1 MSKISSWLEQ
11 AGRKLTAKDV
21 PTARLDCLV
30 LLEDL
35 LGKDRAHLLAHP
47 ELELTNEQER
57 VLNEQIERRSKHE
70 PLAYIRGKSEF
81 YGREFMVNAHTL
93 EPRSETETMLTLL
106 KKQIEDWRLRNE
118 DNELTLVDVGTGS
131 GAIAVTAK
139 LEFPQSRVIATD
151 ISQKCLETAQQNAN
165 NLNADVT
172 FFLGNLVEPLL
183 DPQSSVLSPLAILAN
198 LPYVPDSHTI
208 NKAAMFEPRLA
219 IFGGADGLD
228 LYRELFAQIDRQ
240 EHKPQYILTEALPFQ
255 HKDLALIAKSHGYT
269 LAKTDDFIQLF
280 KFSN

>member
-47 ELELTNEQER
+47 ELELTNEQES
-57 VLNEQIERRSKHE
+57 VLNEQVARRAKHE

-106 KKQIEDWRLRNE
+106 KKQTEEWRLRNE

-139 LEFPQSRVIATD
+139 LEFPQARVIATD

-183 DPQSSVLSPLAILAN
+183 DPRSSVLGPLAILAN

-240 EHKPQYILTEALPFQ
+240 EHKPQHILTEALPFQ

>member
-47 ELELTNEQER
+47 ELELTNEQES
-57 VLNEQIERRSKHE
+57 VLNEQVARRAKHE

-106 KKQIEDWRLRNE
+106 KKQTEEWRLRNE

-139 LEFPQSRVIATD
+139 LEFPQARVIATD

-183 DPQSSVLSPLAILAN
+183 DPRSSVLSPLAILAN

-240 EHKPQYILTEALPFQ
+240 EHKPQHILTEALPFQ